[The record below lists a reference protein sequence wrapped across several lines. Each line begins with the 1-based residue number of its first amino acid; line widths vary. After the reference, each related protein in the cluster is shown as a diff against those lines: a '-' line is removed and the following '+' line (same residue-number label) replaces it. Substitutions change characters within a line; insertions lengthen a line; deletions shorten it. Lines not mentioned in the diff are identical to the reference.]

1 MMSNHK
7 VVAWFLAGILILSV
21 PRPSFAG
28 ELDNFNTL
36 IAKLAPR
43 TPVQEIEKLRFLEYR
58 GEFESTVE
66 GRPSPVR
73 GFTGNLR
80 GVRVIVNTS
89 EGTLDFA
96 SFVYDGAD
104 FDPEVLR
111 ALEKKYGKFKRSE
124 EEPDKRAWIE
134 GGYVRDVGSFRILV
148 GGKKSTCVFILGP
161 WFQRTGH
168 LGVR

>member
-1 MMSNHK
+1 
-7 VVAWFLAGILILSV
+7 L
-21 PRPSFAG
+21 
-28 ELDNFNTL
+28 ENFNTL

-58 GEFESTVE
+58 GEFTVE

-73 GFTGNLR
+73 GFTGNLG

-96 SFVYDGAD
+96 SFLYDGAD
-104 FDPEVLR
+104 FDPGVLR

-124 EEPDKRAWIE
+124 EEPDKRAWIK

-148 GGKKSTCVFILGP
+148 GGKKSTCVLILGP
-161 WFQRTGH
+161 SIQRTGP
-168 LGVR
+168 LGVQ